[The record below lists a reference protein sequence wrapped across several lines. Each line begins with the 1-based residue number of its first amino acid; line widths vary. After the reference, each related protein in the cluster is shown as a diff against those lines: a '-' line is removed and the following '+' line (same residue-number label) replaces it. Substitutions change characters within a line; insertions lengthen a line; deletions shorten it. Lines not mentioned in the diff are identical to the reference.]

1 MSKKTLTWLLVFS
14 VILNISTIGTFSYF
28 KWMKTEKSRS
38 FSHKRDHRDYFN
50 KQLGLTE
57 AQSDSMESL
66 RSRFWQDIKP
76 LRGQLDQARKDL
88 FQVLKQ
94 DSLDDQKLNVKID
107 EISEIQKLMQRKT
120 IENFLQH
127 QSILTPEQNKK
138 FIEIMSSR
146 LYFGEPG
153 RGRSDRYRDERY
165 RREKNDSLKII
176 EEKPR

>member
-1 MSKKTLTWLLVFS
+1 MSKKTLGWLLVFS

-28 KWMKTEKSRS
+28 RWMKTGKSRS

-50 KQLGLTE
+50 QQLGLTA
-57 AQSDSMESL
+57 AQADSMENL
-66 RSRFWQDIKP
+66 RSRFWQEIKP
-76 LRGQLDQARKDL
+76 LRMQLDQARQEL

-94 DSLDDQKLNVKID
+94 DSLGDQKINLKID

-146 LYFGEPG
+146 LFFGEPG
-153 RGRSDRYRDERY
+153 RGRSEKYLEDRYK
-165 RREKNDSLKII
+165 REKNDTLKMK
-176 EEKPR
+176 EERP

>member
-1 MSKKTLTWLLVFS
+1 MSKKTLSWLLVFS
-14 VILNISTIGTFSYF
+14 VILNISTIGTFGYF
-28 KWMKTEKSRS
+28 RWVKTNKSKS

-57 AQSDSMESL
+57 AQSDSMEIL
-66 RSRFWQDIKP
+66 RSKFWQEIKP
-76 LRGQLDQARKDL
+76 LRVQLDQARQEL

-94 DSLDDQKLNVKID
+94 DSLDDQKINLKID

-127 QSILTPEQNKK
+127 QSILAPEQNKK

-146 LYFGEPG
+146 LFFGEPG
-153 RGRSDRYRDERY
+153 RGRSEKYREDRYKKV
-165 RREKNDSLKII
+165 KNDTLKLN
-176 EEKPR
+176 EERPR

>member
-14 VILNISTIGTFSYF
+14 VILNISTIGTFGYF
-28 KWMKTEKSRS
+28 RWMKTGEQKPG
-38 FSHKRDHRDYFN
+38 SHKRDHRDYFN

-57 AQSDSMESL
+57 AQSDSMGNL
-66 RSRFWQDIKP
+66 RTRFWQEIKP
-76 LRGQLDQARKDL
+76 LRGELDQARKEL
-88 FQVLKQ
+88 FEILKQ
-94 DSLDDQKLNVKID
+94 DSLNDQKVNVKID

-153 RGRSDRYRDERY
+153 RGRSDRYRDEKS
-165 RREKNDSLKII
+165 RREKTDSLKII
-176 EEKPR
+176 EEKP